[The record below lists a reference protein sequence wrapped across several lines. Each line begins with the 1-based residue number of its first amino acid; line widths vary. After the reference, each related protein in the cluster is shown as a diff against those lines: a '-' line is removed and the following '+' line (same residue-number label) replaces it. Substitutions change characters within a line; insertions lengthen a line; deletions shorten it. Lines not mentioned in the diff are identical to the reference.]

1 MNGACCQ
8 SMARAIRKA
17 RATSSMPPPGS
28 STTCASSVMVV
39 ARCRS
44 LVSKTRFSLA
54 QANRTGGGSSFYR
67 RSRVNGTESSLTLCW
82 RKTDSNHRSRRQRDG
97 LERGPAPNHRR
108 RGRRPVLN
116 DPSSLS
122 VRHLRSATAERPFC
136 ESGTEGSNPVSSSR
150 ESSELFCSALPI
162 RGSAKNHG
170 GSRPRPCK
178 NVREPRKRRT
188 VFSIA
193 FFGCR
198 RQHFWF

>member
-82 RKTDSNHRSRRQRDG
+82 REMDSNFRFRA
-97 LERGPAPNHRR
+97 RGAIAIRPFALHLCPEGPERR
-108 RGRRPVLN
+108 RRPQSQGQARPARYAGQSGPRAGRLEPGTRATKHRHQHGHCDRLAGDALVLHPGRN
-116 DPSSLS
+116 
-122 VRHLRSATAERPFC
+122 ERV
-136 ESGTEGSNPVSSSR
+136 E
-150 ESSELFCSALPI
+150 
-162 RGSAKNHG
+162 
-170 GSRPRPCK
+170 
-178 NVREPRKRRT
+178 
-188 VFSIA
+188 
-193 FFGCR
+193 
-198 RQHFWF
+198 